1 MVKIHVKEYM
11 VVCGNTKD
19 SVSQMYFGTTTLSS
33 PKGTVLAR
41 IPVAKQFSGWN
52 SSGITVSINNKTLTA
67 SSLYS
72 NNANIFV
79 TVITLYV

>member
-1 MVKIHVKEYM
+1 M

-19 SVSQMYFGTTTLSS
+19 SVFQMYFGTTTLSS
-33 PKGTVLAR
+33 PNGTVLAR
-41 IPVAKQFSGWN
+41 IPVAKQFSVWN
-52 SSGITVSINNKTLTA
+52 SSGITVSINGTTLTA